1 MYIHICIFLFG
12 INEKNDCHILNILS
26 PLKVQTSSSKQATS
40 ILKTYIRLCSYIH
53 TQQTM
58 AQLPKNID
66 VSKLRYSEVRSLN
79 SGAKTVYVNYGTDK
93 LTIQTPVVSIPYG
106 LSEPY
111 KVKEAIKK
119 GLPVLDSDKQY
130 NLTVSFKGMDENP
143 KIKAFHDKLKE
154 IETKVIDDAF
164 TNRLAW
170 FKKDYDG
177 NKSLVSTLFSP
188 LIKIDKDPSTGKP
201 VGKYPPTF
209 TAKLPYDYKTNSFNL
224 DSYDMENNE
233 LSFQDVMNKLKG
245 ARTQLIVQMT
255 GIWIAGGM
263 FGCSWKVISAKF
275 QLHQNS
281 KITFIEDSDT
291 EKAVAED
298 SEDDDIVDVPVIAQ
312 TPSKTVVSKPLVDED
327 DDEDEEEEE
336 EFGEEDEDDDEAE
349 PEVVPEPP
357 KPVKKAAPVVDEP
370 KPVKKVAGKK
380 AGAK

>member
-1 MYIHICIFLFG
+1 
-12 INEKNDCHILNILS
+12 
-26 PLKVQTSSSKQATS
+26 
-40 ILKTYIRLCSYIH
+40 
-53 TQQTM
+53 M

-66 VSKLRYSEVRSLN
+66 VSKLRYSEVRSLA
-79 SGAKTVYVNYGTDK
+79 SGAKSVYVNYGTDK
-93 LTIQTPVVSIPYG
+93 LTIQTPVLSIPYG

-154 IETKVIDDAF
+154 IENKVIDDAF

-188 LIKIDKDPSTGKP
+188 LIKIDKDPNTGKP
-201 VGKYPPTF
+201 LGKYPPTF

-224 DSYDMENNE
+224 DTYDMENNE
-233 LSFQDVMNKLKG
+233 VSFQEIMNKLKG

-263 FGCSWKVISAKF
+263 FGSSWKVISAKV

-291 EKAVAED
+291 EKAVVDD
-298 SEDDDIVDVPVIAQ
+298 SDDDEGVDIPANVVVKPVAQ
-312 TPSKTVVSKPLVDED
+312 TPSKPVVEED
-327 DDEDEEEEE
+327 DDEDEEE
-336 EFGEEDEDDDEAE
+336 FGEEDEEEEDDEEAE
-349 PEVVPEPP
+349 PEPVAEPP
-357 KPVKKAAPVVDEP
+357 KPVKKAVAAPVVTPADEP
-370 KPVKKVAGKK
+370 KPVKKAATKK
-380 AGAK
+380 AVAK

>member
-1 MYIHICIFLFG
+1 
-12 INEKNDCHILNILS
+12 
-26 PLKVQTSSSKQATS
+26 
-40 ILKTYIRLCSYIH
+40 
-53 TQQTM
+53 M

-66 VSKLRYSEVRSLN
+66 VSKLRYSEVRSLA
-79 SGAKTVYVNYGTDK
+79 SGAKSVYVNYGTDK

-154 IETKVIDDAF
+154 IENKVIDDAF

-188 LIKIDKDPSTGKP
+188 LIKIDKDPNTGKP

-224 DSYDMENNE
+224 DAYDMENNE
-233 LSFQDVMNKLKG
+233 LSFQEIMNKLKG
-245 ARTQLIVQMT
+245 AKTQMIVQMT

-291 EKAVAED
+291 EKAAAADSED
-298 SEDDDIVDVPVIAQ
+298 EDDDIVPPPQAPAAQPVKVAA
-312 TPSKTVVSKPLVDED
+312 KTVVVEEDEED
-327 DDEDEEEEE
+327 DDEEEY
-336 EFGEEDEDDDEAE
+336 GEEDEEEDEEVEAE
-349 PEVVPEPP
+349 PVPEPP
-357 KPVKKAAPVVDEP
+357 KPVKKAAAAPPQPTDEP
-370 KPVKKVAGKK
+370 KPVKKAPVKK
-380 AGAK
+380 TATK